1 MQIDS
6 HQHFWKFTADEFP
19 WIKPDWP
26 IRQDYLPADLAPLLQ
41 HHGITRSVAVQAR
54 QSLEE
59 TRWLLQLAEAHSWIA
74 GVIGWVDLCSDHV
87 EESLDEFKSH
97 RKFVGVRHVVQD
109 EPDDA
114 FMLRSDFRRGIAA
127 LRSFGLTY
135 DILIFPC
142 QLSAAID
149 LVSQFPEQKFVVD
162 HLAKPPIAATIFSP
176 WREQIEELAKLPN
189 VFCKLSGFMT
199 EADWQSWRE
208 ADFNPYFDVALAA
221 FGAKRLMFGSD
232 WPVALLAG
240 SYDQACS
247 IVNHYIDKLSAPE
260 RVGIMGLNA
269 AGVYNLL
276 HN

>member
-26 IRQDYLPADLAPLLQ
+26 IRQDYLPADSAPLLQ

-59 TRWLLQLAEAHSWIA
+59 TRAGCCNWRKRTRGSPALSAGSIFVPITLKSRWMNLNRIANLSVCDTWCKMSPTMHSCCVPIFA
-74 GVIGWVDLCSDHV
+74 
-87 EESLDEFKSH
+87 
-97 RKFVGVRHVVQD
+97 
-109 EPDDA
+109 
-114 FMLRSDFRRGIAA
+114 AA
-127 LRSFGLTY
+127 LPWSSFGLTY

-208 ADFNPYFDVALAA
+208 ADFNPYFDVVLAA
-221 FGAKRLMFGSD
+221 FGAERLMFGSD

-247 IVNHYIDKLSAPE
+247 IVNHYIDKLSAPSA
-260 RVGIMGLNA
+260 LA
-269 AGVYNLL
+269 SWA
-276 HN
+276 